1 MAERVHL
8 APPGLAA
15 DDVSRLLPLPTVTD
29 HAAHLERYGPLP
41 TRTDDLIE
49 DVLASGLRGRG
60 GAGFPTGTKLAAVAA
75 QRRSPV
81 VVANGTEGEPTSGK
95 DKALLRH
102 APHLILDGVE
112 QSALALGARQAIV
125 CVDRNEQ
132 DLVAILERAIDERR
146 PVRRVGIEVRDAPDR
161 YVAGEESALV
171 HWLNGGDA
179 KPTFVPPRPFERGVR
194 GRPTM
199 ISNVETYAHI
209 ALVAR
214 YGPAWY
220 RTLGTDAAP
229 GTTLVTVTGAVRQP
243 CVCETPGGTPIGTLI
258 DAAGGAIDGVQ
269 AVLIGG
275 YFGTWIRPEAVA
287 SLAVEPTSL
296 AAVGATPGLRRDRGS
311 AEQHV
316 SAARGGAGHAVVGG
330 PERGAVRPVRQRT
343 RRDRTGRRDR
353 GVQPLGHPWQPD
365 AARRP
370 GARPRGVSPSGRGG
384 PVRGQLAP
392 GVRRPRRSPP
402 ALRSLRPAATAPARP
417 DHRRVAVSL
426 TIVVNPITCAG
437 HGLCAELFPE
447 RIRLDP
453 WGYPIID
460 PKPIPAHLEA
470 HARKA
475 AAACPTLALLLRRED
490 PPRR

>member
-1 MAERVHL
+1 M
-8 APPGLAA
+8 
-15 DDVSRLLPLPTVTD
+15 SRLLPLPTVTD

-41 TRTDDLIE
+41 TWTDDLIE

-214 YGPAWY
+214 YGADVVPDA
-220 RTLGTDAAP
+220 RHRCGTGHDP
-229 GTTLVTVTGAVRQP
+229 GDRHGSGSTAVR
-243 CVCETPGGTPIGTLI
+243 VR
-258 DAAGGAIDGVQ
+258 DARRHTDGH
-269 AVLIGG
+269 A
-275 YFGTWIRPEAVA
+275 
-287 SLAVEPTSL
+287 
-296 AAVGATPGLRRDRGS
+296 DR
-311 AEQHV
+311 
-316 SAARGGAGHAVVGG
+316 RGGRSDRRSAGRADRRLLRHVDPTRGRRLVG
-330 PERGAVRPVRQRT
+330 RGAHLP
-343 RRDRTGRRDR
+343 GRR
-353 GVQPLGHPWQPD
+353 
-365 AARRP
+365 RR
-370 GARPRGVSPSGRGG
+370 
-384 PVRGQLAP
+384 
-392 GVRRPRRSPP
+392 
-402 ALRSLRPAATAPARP
+402 
-417 DHRRVAVSL
+417 
-426 TIVVNPITCAG
+426 
-437 HGLCAELFPE
+437 
-447 RIRLDP
+447 
-453 WGYPIID
+453 
-460 PKPIPAHLEA
+460 
-470 HARKA
+470 HAWA
-475 AAACPTLALLLRRED
+475 AA
-490 PPRR
+490 